1 MGKLSGLRTK
11 HPTAFPLLAA
21 SAGLMLA
28 AALPA
33 CGGGGSDAPAAIPAQ
48 AVVVVPAPPPSILGK
63 GLVGPIGGSLSGLHV
78 ADIIVVVTA
87 DQPFG
92 GPQFWGIYGSNAA
105 DDFKPAGLLVSWNS
119 PSVTPARLVG
129 QAWSWGEGTWD
140 WSKGGTLSLDLSVDS
155 TGAWGSGTVTA
166 AEGVSTLVASST
178 PVAGYRFVSPS
189 PLGVVLGRWELL
201 TSQNRTLSID
211 IAADG
216 RINGTS
222 GPCALVDSVIS
233 PIANAEGAYTIRMR
247 FRAGNLACNEPH
259 GASDGVYGVAV
270 VYTMP
275 GGKGTQLV
283 LGAHNGWD
291 PVYLAAAG
299 KR

>member
-28 AALPA
+28 AALAA
-33 CGGGGSDAPAAIPAQ
+33 CGGGGSDSPAAIPAQ

-63 GLVGPIGGSLSGLHV
+63 GLVGPIGGSLSGLQV

-87 DQPFG
+87 DQHFG

-105 DDFKPAGLLVSWNS
+105 DDFKPAGLISSRWKD
-119 PSVTPARLVG
+119 PSVTPASLVG
-129 QAWSWGEGTWD
+129 EVED
-140 WSKGGTLSLDLSVDS
+140 WSKSRTLSIDLSADS

-166 AEGVSTLVASST
+166 AEGISTLVASST